1 MIDIRVNSAWNQ
13 ETEIS
18 VINVPFGKMR
28 KRVHLD
34 LSPDYRD
41 YTDRTMTYTA
51 EQARELAAALILA
64 AEEVEKEQGYTGR
77 RRNS

>member
-34 LSPDYRD
+34 LSPDFQVD
-41 YTDRTMTYTA
+41 GTGMTYTA
-51 EQARELAAALILA
+51 DQARELAAAIIKA
-64 AEEVEKEQGYTGR
+64 AEEVEAEVDE
-77 RRNS
+77 

>member
-1 MIDIRVNSAWNQ
+1 MKDIRVNSSWNQ

-18 VINVPFGKMR
+18 VIKVPFGKMR

-34 LSPDYRD
+34 LAPDSRD

-51 EQARELAAALILA
+51 EQARELAAALIKA
-64 AEEVEKEQGYTGR
+64 AEEVEAEVDE
-77 RRNS
+77 

>member
-1 MIDIRVNSAWNQ
+1 MRDIRVNSSWNQ

-34 LSPDYRD
+34 LSPDSRD

-51 EQARELAAALILA
+51 EQARKLAAALIKA
-64 AEEVEKEQGYTGR
+64 AEEVE
-77 RRNS
+77 S